1 MLTPEFANILT
12 YFYPIGNTPAICLT
26 QGLPPE
32 SQATVLLL
40 GCGDVRNVLFTAH
53 ADDRRMD
60 ITCCDVQR
68 AVLARNIV
76 LLTLLLDDAD
86 GRRNDDYWNIY

>member
-12 YFYPIGNTPAICLT
+12 HFYPVGNTPAICLT

-40 GCGDVRNVLFTAH
+40 GCGDVRNALFTAH
-53 ADDRRMD
+53 ADD
-60 ITCCDVQR
+60 
-68 AVLARNIV
+68 
-76 LLTLLLDDAD
+76 
-86 GRRNDDYWNIY
+86 